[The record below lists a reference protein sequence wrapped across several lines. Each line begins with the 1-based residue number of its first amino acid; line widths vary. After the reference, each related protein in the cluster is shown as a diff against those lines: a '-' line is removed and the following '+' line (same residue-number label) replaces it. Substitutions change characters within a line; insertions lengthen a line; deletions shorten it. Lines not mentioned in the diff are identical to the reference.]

1 MIFQEPM
8 NSLNPVLTIG
18 RQLTETLE
26 VHLGMTRAQADARAV
41 ELLSLV
47 GIPDGARRLRQFPH
61 QYSGGMRQR
70 IMIAMALACDPALI
84 LADEPTTALD
94 VTIQAQILELMK
106 SVSRRLGVAILMIT
120 HNLGVVARYA
130 DRVNVMYA
138 GKIVERGTAREIYG
152 NPRHP
157 YTLGLLRSVRRLDEP
172 RRAKL
177 RPIPAQ
183 PPDVSRLP
191 AGCSFAPRCA
201 YVVDR
206 CREQVP
212 PLDEIG
218 AEHVSACW
226 LAKDLPTLAA
236 AEVDAR

>member
-1 MIFQEPM
+1 
-8 NSLNPVLTIG
+8 
-18 RQLTETLE
+18 
-26 VHLGMTRAQADARAV
+26 
-41 ELLSLV
+41 
-47 GIPDGARRLRQFPH
+47 
-61 QYSGGMRQR
+61 MRQR

-106 SVSRRLGVAILMIT
+106 SLSRRLGVAILMIT

-138 GKIVERGTAREIYG
+138 GKIVERATAREVYG

-157 YTLGLLRSVRRLDEP
+157 YTLGLLRSVPRLDEP

-177 RPIPAQ
+177 QPIPGQ
-183 PPDVSRLP
+183 PPDLSRLP

-212 PLDEIG
+212 SLEEIG
-218 AEHVSACW
+218 AEHLSACW
-226 LAKDLPTLAA
+226 LAKDLPALPPAA
-236 AEVDAR
+236 VTGR